1 MELSA
6 LTAARTTRRRP
17 GDAAGN
23 LGPGDHFGKVA
34 LIDGGPRLATVTAA
48 TDLVCYRLTFWE
60 FRRFTWTRTTRQV
73 IPDRSDRRRVARLAS
88 FARLFFCITTALL
101 DGRSLFLVPA
111 SKCLGERAVACLTL
125 FQGQD
130 SVVAAGIDDPDV
142 EPRSIFEELRVAL
155 HVGVDRGKPYKE

>member
-1 MELSA
+1 
-6 LTAARTTRRRP
+6 
-17 GDAAGN
+17 
-23 LGPGDHFGKVA
+23 
-34 LIDGGPRLATVTAA
+34 
-48 TDLVCYRLTFWE
+48 
-60 FRRFTWTRTTRQV
+60 
-73 IPDRSDRRRVARLAS
+73 VARLAS